1 MAQKTKIL
9 AFAGSTRTGSWNK
22 KLVQAAAENLAG
34 PDVEVTYIDLA
45 DYPLPLIE
53 SDSVSEKDLPESAR
67 KLKRLFAE
75 NDGFLISSPEYNGSY
90 SGVLKNALDWI
101 SIRERDATTV
111 YEPFHGKVAGLLSG
125 SPGKSGGLRGLE
137 KLRVLLSDLGVLVL
151 PDIQAVGS
159 VTTAFNE
166 AGKLSDQK
174 TSDAVHK
181 LADKLVKTVKA
192 LAPAAA

>member
-9 AFAGSTRTGSWNK
+9 AFAGSSRKESWNK
-22 KLVQAAAENLAG
+22 KLVQAAAEDLVG

-53 SDSVSEKDLPESAR
+53 TDIVSEKDLPENAR
-67 KLKRLFAE
+67 KLKQLFAE

-111 YEPFHGKVAGLLSG
+111 YEPFHGKVAGLLAA
-125 SPGKSGGLRGLE
+125 SPGRAGGLRGLE
-137 KLRVLLSDLGVLVL
+137 KLRVLLSDLGVMVL
-151 PDIQAVGS
+151 PEIQAVGS
-159 VTTAFNE
+159 ITTAFNE
-166 AGKLSDQK
+166 AGKLNDEK
-174 TSDAVHK
+174 TADAVHK
-181 LADKLVKTVKA
+181 LTQKLVKTTKSLA
-192 LAPAAA
+192 LAA

>member
-9 AFAGSTRTGSWNK
+9 AFAGSSRKESWNK
-22 KLVQAAAENLAG
+22 KLVQAAAEDLVG

-53 SDSVSEKDLPESAR
+53 TDIVSEKDLPENAR
-67 KLKRLFAE
+67 KLKQLFAE

-111 YEPFHGKVAGLLSG
+111 YEPFHGKVAGLLAA
-125 SPGKSGGLRGLE
+125 SPGRAGGLRGLE
-137 KLRVLLSDLGVLVL
+137 KLRALLSDIGIMVV
-151 PDIQAVGS
+151 PEIYAVGS
-159 VTTAFNE
+159 ITTAFNE
-166 AGKLSDQK
+166 AGKLNDEK
-174 TSDAVHK
+174 TAAAVHK
-181 LADKLVKTVKA
+181 LGERLVRTAKSIA
-192 LAPAAA
+192 LAA